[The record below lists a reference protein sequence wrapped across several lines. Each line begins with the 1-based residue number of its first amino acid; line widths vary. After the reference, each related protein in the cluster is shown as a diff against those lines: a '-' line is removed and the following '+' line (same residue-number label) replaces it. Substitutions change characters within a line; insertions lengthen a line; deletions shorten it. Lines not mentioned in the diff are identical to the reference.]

1 MQEINNKK
9 EMIDYFKNNN
19 LSLKIMLKNIFNK
32 NIIRITYLGNVKLRA
47 MEEYKFN
54 LLKFNIVLEDYS
66 NYSIFIRLIED
77 YQIEENLFCY
87 WLLCEENYSFN
98 TKFYIP
104 KANILNYKKDNCS
117 TMYKLQLLSKN
128 KKVWKSSF
136 VEIINLD
143 KYLKQKINKKRNSLV
158 ETNKFLFIAIL

>member
-1 MQEINNKK
+1 MQEINSKK

-32 NIIRITYLGNVKLRA
+32 KILRITYLGNTKLRRV
-47 MEEYKFN
+47 EEYKFN

-66 NYSIFIRLIED
+66 NYSVFIRLID
-77 YQIEENLFCY
+77 DFQVEESLFCY

-104 KANILNYKKDNCS
+104 KANILNYKSNSCS
-117 TMYKLQLLSKN
+117 TRYKLQLLSKR
-128 KKVWKSSF
+128 KKIWKSSF

-143 KYLKQKINKKRNSLV
+143 KYLKQKIDKKRNSSV

>member
-32 NIIRITYLGNVKLRA
+32 KIIRITYLGNAKLRA

-66 NYSIFIRLIED
+66 NYSIFIRLINN
-77 YQIEENLFCY
+77 YQVEENLFCY

-143 KYLKQKINKKRNSLV
+143 KYLKQKINKKRNSSV